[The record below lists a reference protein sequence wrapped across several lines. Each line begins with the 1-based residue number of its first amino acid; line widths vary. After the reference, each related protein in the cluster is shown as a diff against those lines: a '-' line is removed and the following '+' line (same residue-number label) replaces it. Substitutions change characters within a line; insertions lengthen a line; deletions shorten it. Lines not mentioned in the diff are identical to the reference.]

1 MVKKR
6 KKKKKQE
13 IQNNQD
19 NQKIHEDQLNTIEK
33 IIPKDKLDSIIKG
46 LSNDFKLIIPKEAE
60 NEIEFDYLD
69 FDKEEYQFPEYQ
81 NLRVSPKKFLF
92 PQKEVLYSFEKEGT
106 NIKIKE
112 KEELIED
119 QIIFGIRSCDARS
132 YKILDTFFS
141 SGKYSDPY
149 YFSKRNK
156 TLLIGLGCNEPMST
170 CFCTSVGGAPF
181 SSEGLDAILY
191 DLGDKYIFKIISEK
205 GSIFDKYIKEYPDV
219 KKADIKK
226 KEEMASAAQ
235 DKIQFKI
242 NLDNVEKDLDGL
254 FESDIWSKVSRR
266 CLSCGACSY
275 ICPTCHC
282 FDVQD
287 KSDKNGGKR
296 VRIWDNC
303 QTSIFTLEA
312 SGHNPRNSGRERTR
326 QRIYHKFNYY
336 LKNYKILGCVGCGRC
351 IKVCPTNRDIRETLK
366 TVVET
371 AEKA

>member
-1 MVKKR
+1 VVKKR
-6 KKKKKQE
+6 KKEKKQE

-33 IIPKDKLDSIIKG
+33 IIPKDKLDSLIKE
-46 LSNDFKLIIPKEAE
+46 LYKDFKLIVPKEAE

-69 FDKEEYQFPEYQ
+69 LDKDEYRFPEYQ

-112 KEELIED
+112 KEESLED
-119 QIIFGIRSCDARS
+119 QVIFGIRSCDARS
-132 YKILDTFFS
+132 YIILDTFFS

-156 TLLIGLGCNEPMST
+156 TLLIGLACNEPMST

-226 KEEMASAAQ
+226 KEEMASAAR
-235 DKIQFKI
+235 DKIQFNI

-275 ICPTCHC
+275 VCPTCHC

-287 KSDKNGGKR
+287 KFLLLKHLD
-296 VRIWDNC
+296 I
-303 QTSIFTLEA
+303 ILEIQVKKEQ
-312 SGHNPRNSGRERTR
+312 GREF
-326 QRIYHKFNYY
+326 IINLIII
-336 LKNYKILGCVGCGRC
+336 LKI
-351 IKVCPTNRDIRETLK
+351 IKSL
-366 TVVET
+366 VV
-371 AEKA
+371 

>member
-1 MVKKR
+1 MVKK
-6 KKKKKQE
+6 KEK
-13 IQNNQD
+13 QD
-19 NQKIHEDQLNTIEK
+19 NQTIEK
-33 IIPKDKLDSIIKG
+33 IIPKDKLDSLIKG
-46 LSNDFKLIIPKEAE
+46 LNKDFKMIVPKETE
-60 NEIEFDYLD
+60 DEMEFDYLD
-69 FDKEEYQFPEYQ
+69 SDKEEYHFPEYQ

-92 PQKEVLYSFEKEGT
+92 PRKEVLYSFEKDGT

-112 KEELIED
+112 KEENIEE
-119 QIIFGIRSCDARS
+119 QVIFGIRSCDARS

-156 TLLIGLGCNEPMST
+156 TLLIGLACNEPMT
-170 CFCTSVGGAPF
+170 ACFCTSVGGAPF

-205 GSIFDKYIKEYPDV
+205 GSAFSKYVSEYPNV
-219 KKADIKK
+219 KKADLKK
-226 KEEMASAAQ
+226 KEEWAKLAI
-235 DKIQFKI
+235 DKIKFDI
-242 NLDNVEKDLDGL
+242 NLDSIEKDLDGL
-254 FESDIWSKVSRR
+254 FESDIWSTVSRR
-266 CLSCGACSY
+266 CISCGACSY
-275 ICPTCHC
+275 VCPTCHC
-282 FDVQD
+282 FDVQEE
-287 KSDKNGGKR
+287 SDKDGGKR

-303 QTSIFTLEA
+303 QASIFTLEA

-351 IKVCPTNRDIRETLK
+351 IKVCPTNRDIRETLRA
-366 TVVET
+366 VVQA

>member
-1 MVKKR
+1 MVKKA
-6 KKKKKQE
+6 KTQKN
-13 IQNNQD
+13 QNDQKNQV
-19 NQKIHEDQLNTIEK
+19 DQQQTIEK
-33 IIPKDKLDSIIKG
+33 IIPKDKLDSLIKG
-46 LSNDFKLIIPKEAE
+46 IYKDFKMIVPKKAE
-60 NEIEFDYLD
+60 NEVEFGYLD
-69 FDKEEYQFPEYQ
+69 LDNEEYQFPEYQ
-81 NLRVSPKKFLF
+81 NLRISPKKFLF
-92 PQKEVLYSFEKEGT
+92 PQNEVLYSFEKED
-106 NIKIKE
+106 NKIKIKE
-112 KEELIED
+112 KEEIIDD
-119 QIIFGIRSCDARS
+119 QVIFGIRSCDARS

-149 YFSKRNK
+149 YFNKRNK
-156 TLLIGLGCNEPMST
+156 TLLIGLACNEPMST
-170 CFCTSVGGAPF
+170 CFCTSVGGDPF
-181 SSEGLDAILY
+181 SSEGLDAILF
-191 DLGDKYIFKIISEK
+191 DLGDKYIFKITSEK
-205 GSIFDKYIKEYPDV
+205 GSIFNKYVKEYPDV
-219 KKADIKK
+219 EQADLKR
-226 KEEMASAAQ
+226 KEEWASSSR
-235 DKIQFKI
+235 DKIQFNI
-242 NLDNVEKDLDGL
+242 NLDNIEKDLDGL
-254 FESDIWSKVSRR
+254 FESDIWSVVSRK

-287 KSDKNGGKR
+287 KYDKNEGTR